1 MVLCASWIALAQS
14 QIGRVCFSWIGR
26 VSRWVPKGWSKG
38 HRCYLG
44 EILLLRII
52 ANLWIPIYG
61 LLNNDFLIIKKLPSL
76 SLLFVWEL
84 WLPCIAD
91 ILMIATIGFHKIAP
105 KCFQLVFRPRTF
117 LDVKQRG
124 LLEWTGQVDMW
135 ACRCWHED
143 FRHPAPSFSEA
154 SVASPSESTLRWKS
168 ENAWY
173 AAGSSLG
180 CLAFS
185 GKGAGYANSHAGM
198 LDLEKRIDSSALPG
212 SGKDSR
218 DPIKREGAACNS
230 WGRSDTEI
238 ATRGAIRHP
247 LSLKCLGP

>member
-1 MVLCASWIALAQS
+1 MCQLNSFGSVSDWSCLFLLDWS
-14 QIGRVCFSWIGR
+14 CFSLSAKR
-26 VSRWVPKGWSKG
+26 VIQGTSMLFGGDS
-38 HRCYLG
+38 
-44 EILLLRII
+44 
-52 ANLWIPIYG
+52 PIK
-61 LLNNDFLIIKKLPSL
+61 NNCKPLDSHIWPFKQWFFNRQKLQSL

-135 ACRCWHED
+135 TCRCWHED

-173 AAGSSLG
+173 AAGSSLPR
-180 CLAFS
+180 
-185 GKGAGYANSHAGM
+185 M
-198 LDLEKRIDSSALPG
+198 PRIL
-212 SGKDSR
+212 R
-218 DPIKREGAACNS
+218 
-230 WGRSDTEI
+230 
-238 ATRGAIRHP
+238 
-247 LSLKCLGP
+247 